1 MTGFQNVPWFFNLT
15 QWAAWVLNLSEIHS
29 KLHTIVPR
37 ALGLEKGNVA
47 EVLQVE
53 VGEETQEKKAEDSF
67 FFFLH
72 SSASTVSW
80 ELCCPLE
87 KILLHLFLQLKR
99 DRDFIL

>member
-1 MTGFQNVPWFFNLT
+1 MFLDFFNLT

-67 FFFLH
+67 FFSTFFSIH
-72 SSASTVSW
+72 SVLGAVLPTGKNSTSSVSAIKEGSW
-80 ELCCPLE
+80 LYPLA
-87 KILLHLFLQLKR
+87 H
-99 DRDFIL
+99 